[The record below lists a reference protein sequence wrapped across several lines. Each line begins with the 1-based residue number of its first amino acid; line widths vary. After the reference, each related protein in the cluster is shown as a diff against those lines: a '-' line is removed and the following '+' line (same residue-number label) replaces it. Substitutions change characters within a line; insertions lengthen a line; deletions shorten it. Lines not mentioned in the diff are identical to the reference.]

1 MREARGSRADTET
14 DEIAKEKDVEQLCP
28 YYLDIQG
35 EQQRLQASSLHSPMS
50 TSSMETPSG
59 NHSIDKAWQSLLKA
73 PLPLLRDNQYNPR
86 PFCLLD
92 LEMPKSTSLDIVS
105 RPCLVQVAAADF
117 LTHLNG
123 MQALVDKLKSIDS
136 CITLITTKQ
145 AFLYLQVSAP
155 GVQVAS
161 EVQNLELVP
170 HDALE
175 TAQAP

>member
-1 MREARGSRADTET
+1 M
-14 DEIAKEKDVEQLCP
+14 
-28 YYLDIQG
+28 
-35 EQQRLQASSLHSPMS
+35 
-50 TSSMETPSG
+50 
-59 NHSIDKAWQSLLKA
+59 
-73 PLPLLRDNQYNPR
+73 
-86 PFCLLD
+86 
-92 LEMPKSTSLDIVS
+92 
-105 RPCLVQVAAADF
+105 QVAAADF

-123 MQALVDKLKSIDS
+123 MQALVDKLKSLDS

-175 TAQAP
+175 TALAP